1 MEVVTYGLLLV
12 MNFGTLEQC
21 ERYAEIIYT
30 AENIE
35 YGAEPCFK
43 QFNYIENKP
52 LPRPNIPLFYRE
64 GEHL

>member
-21 ERYAEIIYT
+21 ERYAKIIYT
-30 AENIE
+30 AENVQ
-35 YGAEPCFK
+35 YGDEPCFK
-43 QFNYIENKP
+43 QFKYIENKP
-52 LPRPNIPLFYRE
+52 LPRPNIPLFYGE

>member
-12 MNFGTLEQC
+12 MNFVMLEQC
-21 ERYAEIIYT
+21 ERYAELIYT
-30 AENIE
+30 AENCH

-43 QFNYIENKP
+43 QFNYSENKP
-52 LPRPNIPLFYRE
+52 LPRPNMPLFYGE

>member
-21 ERYAEIIYT
+21 EKYAELIYT
-30 AENIE
+30 AENVQ

-43 QFNYIENKP
+43 QFNYSKYQFDWI
-52 LPRPNIPLFYRE
+52 
-64 GEHL
+64 